1 MPLSIAQHLD
11 FVQRQAEFHQHQR
24 ARLLEKSREASGS
37 AAAKRASEKV
47 PLHDW
52 QAKAFLQLSLAIQED
67 IKYAADLEEAKSA
80 ATPPPSQ
87 TDHDKALGELLNQ
100 ATRITPE
107 HLANLPQ
114 ELIDQLQI
122 SDADR
127 FQWDVVELID
137 RTPDKTISIDVLLI
151 ALYRTT
157 GKVHD
162 RTELSNRIWRL
173 TRKGIVF
180 AVPGKKGIYTTIAQN
195 GELDLLS
202 SDDSISD
209 NADGI
214 KEFI

>member
-1 MPLSIAQHLD
+1 MSLSIAQHLD
-11 FVQRQAEFHQHQR
+11 YVQ
-24 ARLLEKSREASGS
+24 RLLEKSREAHGS
-37 AAAKRASEKV
+37 PAAKRALEKM
-47 PLHDW
+47 PLHEW
-52 QAKAFLQLSLAIQED
+52 QAKAFSQLFLAIQED
-67 IKYAADLEEAKSA
+67 VQYVAALEEDKTASEIA
-80 ATPPPSQ
+80 SEPS
-87 TDHDKALGELLNQ
+87 DHDKALGDLLNQ
-100 ATRITPE
+100 ATRISPG

-162 RTELSNRIWRL
+162 RTDLSNRIWRL

-180 AVPGKKGIYTTIAQN
+180 AVQGKKGIYTTVPQS
-195 GELDLLS
+195 GELELAAPDEGEDL
-202 SDDSISD
+202 
-209 NADGI
+209 A
-214 KEFI
+214 